1 VAVPPQGSNNAQR
14 PLIGAIPSSTGC
26 TSYGPLGFTQ
36 GSSSDKC
43 AKYDSFYIQ
52 SESQLGALLS
62 LNFLGGFYA
71 CGSNQD
77 VSRILTFGSQ
87 PGFILNKVWYLT
99 SSSNIPSNIICN
111 PISLWTVPV

>member
-1 VAVPPQGSNNAQR
+1 MAVPPPGSSMTQR

-26 TSYGPLGFTQ
+26 TTYGPLGFTQ

-52 SESQLGALLS
+52 SESQLGTQLS
-62 LNFLGGFYA
+62 FNFLGGFYA

-77 VSRILTFGSQ
+77 VSRILTFRS
-87 PGFILNKVWYLT
+87 
-99 SSSNIPSNIICN
+99 
-111 PISLWTVPV
+111 